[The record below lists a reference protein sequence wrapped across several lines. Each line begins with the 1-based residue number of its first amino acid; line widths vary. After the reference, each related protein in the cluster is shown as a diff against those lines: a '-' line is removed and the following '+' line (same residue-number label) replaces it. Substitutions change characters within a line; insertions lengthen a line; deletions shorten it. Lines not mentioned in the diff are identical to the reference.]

1 MYRILII
8 ICLSISISC
17 NTKKETEET
26 ETISLPNST
35 SKENTQKNASQE
47 EPKNIELDSASHRT
61 ILLKKEFKS
70 FELNNLKDTIK
81 ADLNG
86 DKILDFAFFV
96 NSNTKRE
103 LFIIDG
109 KSNKK
114 NKIGQDKSFGKMSDD
129 FSWVDYWGTT
139 NDRET
144 FEILIEDS
152 EIIGDTITKLINKSI
167 FVRKDEVGGG
177 VITHKDNRFIWVH
190 QSD

>member
-17 NTKKETEET
+17 NTKKET

-61 ILLKKEFKS
+61 ILLKNEFKS

-139 NDRET
+139 TDRET

-167 FVRKDEVGGG
+167 FVRKNEVGGG